1 MEEDLCRGCCI
12 HSFQQSFP
20 KEQHVTVDVS
30 DLNLTSYRTS
40 LWNTEIFN
48 MKYDALQQRESL
60 LVAQRKKRQII
71 EEWIGKCQTL
81 LKQPTVPQYWR
92 CEYENRLKAIT
103 NQMTFSKTNYSDTTK
118 YAELE
123 RCVAGIHKVIQ
134 ECTQSNNFPIIPFSP
149 LMISNDYNCL
159 IETNENQSDKTGIVY
174 TMSYLMSMFH

>member
-1 MEEDLCRGCCI
+1 MCRGCCI
-12 HSFQQSFP
+12 HSFQQSLP

-30 DLNLTSYRTS
+30 DLNLTSLQNFT
-40 LWNTEIFN
+40 LEHGNLQQ
-48 MKYDALQQRESL
+48 KYDALQQRESQ

-103 NQMTFSKTNYSDTTK
+103 NQMTFSKTNYSDTNK

-123 RCVAGIHKVIQ
+123 RYVAGIHKVIQ
-134 ECTQSNNFPIIPFSP
+134 ECTQGNSFPIIPFNP
-149 LMISNDYNCL
+149 LVISNNYNCL
-159 IETNENQSDKTGIVY
+159 IETNENQNSRIGQESSTLCH
-174 TMSYLMSMFH
+174 T